1 MALLSVLL
9 ALNNS
14 TSFTIKHSKNV
25 FVQLGLK
32 NLNKKGSWWVV
43 CLFVVMESYHQATKS
58 VMIKTYKTMTVVTRL
73 AMLNRISCA
82 LMNQA
87 NVSCIWISTA
97 SLSITFLE
105 FLARTQESCRSQSI
119 RRIKVFLL
127 STGQRSW
134 SSTSLRQPLTHQNF
148 NFLTL
153 IRLVNLRSQSLICSN
168 SKTLICQ
175 QS

>member
-73 AMLNRISCA
+73 VMLNRISCA

-97 SLSITFLE
+97 SISTTFLE
-105 FLARTQESCRSQSI
+105 YLVKIQESCLSQSI
-119 RRIKVFLL
+119 RRIKVFRQ

-134 SSTSLRQPLTHQNF
+134 SSISFKQQWTHQAF
-148 NFLTL
+148 SFLTL
-153 IRLVNLRSQSLICSN
+153 IRQENFW
-168 SKTLICQ
+168 
-175 QS
+175 